1 MKPRYSI
8 NLSEQ
13 MAVCETNYAR
23 LMKLLPDL
31 RKLDHYEFEVEHS
44 GGTLVPVNITVLER
58 GKYTTILEV
67 KQHYPLL
74 GWLLAPRFK
83 VHAYHDV
90 AMAEVT
96 AFQKQHKIA
105 ARYEYP
111 NESMFQPDEKAQLNG
126 FLGEWLC
133 HCLKFGH
140 SQYQTAAAFSSV

>member
-1 MKPRYSI
+1 
-8 NLSEQ
+8 

-23 LMKLLPDL
+23 LMKLLPGL
-31 RKLDHYEFEVEHS
+31 RKLDHYEFEVEHT
-44 GGTLVPVNITVLER
+44 GGTLVPVNITILER
-58 GKYTTILEV
+58 GKYTTILEIE
-67 KQHYPLL
+67 QHYPLP

-111 NESMFQPDEKAQLNG
+111 NESMFQPDEKAQLND

-140 SQYQTAAAFSSV
+140 SRYQTVAALSNA